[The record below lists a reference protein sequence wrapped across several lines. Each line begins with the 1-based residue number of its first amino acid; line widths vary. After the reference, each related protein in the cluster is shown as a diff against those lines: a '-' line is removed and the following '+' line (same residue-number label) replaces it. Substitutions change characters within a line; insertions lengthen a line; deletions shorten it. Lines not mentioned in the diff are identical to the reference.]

1 MQEIILIKQE
11 INWEKVTKSGNVKI
25 INLRSQII
33 SLKLDFYENKIV
45 VLSFISNCQNNGV
58 ILSPKDIMLILEKI
72 SKKKF
77 SLLKVHRQTLLL
89 A

>member
-1 MQEIILIKQE
+1 MKVFKCLYIK
-11 INWEKVTKSGNVKI
+11 I
-25 INLRSQII
+25 
-33 SLKLDFYENKIV
+33 YENKIV